1 MPTLDVQTDSRN
13 KKERRRRRTT
23 TTTSTTKRIWM
34 KKENRAKTEQNDLPQ
49 EILIDILLRLPIKS
63 LVRSICVSKQWR
75 SLIQDR
81 AKTARRPK
89 ILVYKTHL
97 KFSFQ
102 SIDQQCRVE
111 SVRRPWKK
119 MLPLLA
125 DIAIIGSCNGL
136 LLLRIESDL
145 FLWNPLTRCSKKV
158 LAYHRLGDAGYDVVS
173 GLCFDSSRNEYKAVM
188 ALAHETLGD
197 LHLPAGG
204 NLAFTARRT
213 PTMLIETSINSI
225 TFWSIISNES
235 PDYGGEFMVIGS
247 FRSKLWT
254 HVQFPYSVRT
264 VKPGPVLNEH
274 LHWLASKESW
284 GHFLSTQQIVSF
296 DPRCDKFKKVPM
308 PQPKDEDG
316 DGDIILGLGALDG
329 CLCMT
334 RFDNPRNFEGNVEV
348 LAMKEYG
355 MKSSW
360 TVMFTISNLAGVFCS
375 YHWFVPL
382 CSTKNNEV
390 IMNLC
395 VGVDDGYVTAYNPND
410 NSNRDILMATDNY
423 DLNAI
428 MYEESLVTPPD
439 YNWEEEELGGEAT
452 YFEKYLSGSIGK
464 RKRMRNGFWRYSE
477 LEEEEYEMFGLGL
490 ESVSKELASELEEPE
505 LELLE
510 LAEEY
515 FQLEE
520 EEHEEYGLESLL
532 EELCAL
538 TSTDFPGSHIHECFA
553 IDQPVYNKIFLH
565 AMVIVW

>member
-1 MPTLDVQTDSRN
+1 MAQRGKL
-13 KKERRRRRTT
+13 
-23 TTTSTTKRIWM
+23 
-34 KKENRAKTEQNDLPQ
+34 AQ
-49 EILIDILLRLPIKS
+49 EILIDILLRLPSKY

-75 SLIQDR
+75 SLIQDH

-89 ILVYKTHL
+89 ILVYKAHL
-97 KFSFQ
+97 KSSLQ
-102 SIDQQCRVE
+102 SIDQQYRVE

-125 DIAIIGSCNGL
+125 DIAIMGSCNGL

-158 LAYHRLGDAGYDVVS
+158 LAYHRLGVAGYDVVS
-173 GLCFDSSRNEYKAVM
+173 GLCFHSSRNEYKAVM
-188 ALAHETLGD
+188 VLAH
-197 LHLPAGG
+197 
-204 NLAFTARRT
+204 
-213 PTMLIETSINSI
+213 
-225 TFWSIISNES
+225 ES
-235 PDYGGEFMVIGS
+235 PDYGSEFMVIGS
-247 FRSKLWT
+247 FQSKLWT

-284 GHFLSTQQIVSF
+284 GHFLSTNQIVSF
-296 DPRCDKFKKVPM
+296 DPRSDKFKKVPM

-316 DGDIILGLGALDG
+316 DGDIILGLGALDR

-348 LAMKEYG
+348 LAMREYG

-395 VGVDDGYVTAYNPND
+395 IGVDEGYVTAYNPND
-410 NSNRDILMATDNY
+410 NSNRDILMATDNH

-439 YNWEEEELGGEAT
+439 YNWEEEELRGEAT
-452 YFEKYLSGSIGK
+452 YFEKYLSGSVGK
-464 RKRMRNGFWRYSE
+464 RKRTRNGFWRYSR
-477 LEEEEYEMFGLGL
+477 
-490 ESVSKELASELEEPE
+490 A
-505 LELLE
+505 
-510 LAEEY
+510 
-515 FQLEE
+515 
-520 EEHEEYGLESLL
+520 
-532 EELCAL
+532 
-538 TSTDFPGSHIHECFA
+538 
-553 IDQPVYNKIFLH
+553 
-565 AMVIVW
+565 

>member
-1 MPTLDVQTDSRN
+1 MQTLDFQRDSRN

-23 TTTSTTKRIWM
+23 TTTKRIWM
-34 KKENRAKTEQNDLPQ
+34 KKENRAKTEPNDLPQ

-75 SLIQDR
+75 SLIQDH

-89 ILVYKTHL
+89 ILAYKTHL

-125 DIAIIGSCNGL
+125 DVAIMGSCNGL

-188 ALAHETLGD
+188 ALAHE
-197 LHLPAGG
+197 
-204 NLAFTARRT
+204 
-213 PTMLIETSINSI
+213 
-225 TFWSIISNES
+225 S

-254 HVQFPYSVRT
+254 YAQFPYSVRT

-284 GHFLSTQQIVSF
+284 GHFLSTHQIVSF
-296 DPRCDKFKKVPM
+296 DPRSNKFKKVPM

-334 RFDNPRNFEGNVEV
+334 RFNNPRNFEGNVEV
-348 LAMKEYG
+348 LAMKEYD

-360 TVMFTISNLAGVFCS
+360 TVMFTILNSARVFRS
-375 YHWFVPL
+375 YHGFVPL

-395 VGVDDGYVTAYNPND
+395 VGVDERYVTAYSPND
-410 NSNRDILMATDNY
+410 NSNRDILVATDNY
-423 DLNAI
+423 NFNAI

-439 YNWEEEELGGEAT
+439 YNWEEEELRGEAT
-452 YFEKYLSGSIGK
+452 YFEKYRSGLVGK
-464 RKRMRNGFWRYSE
+464 RKRMRNGFWRYLE
-477 LEEEEYEMFGLGL
+477 LEEEEYEMFGLDL
-490 ESVSKELASELEEPE
+490 ETVSKELVSELEE
-505 LELLE
+505 LE
-510 LAEEY
+510 
-515 FQLEE
+515 LEE
-520 EEHEEYGLESLL
+520 E
-532 EELCAL
+532 
-538 TSTDFPGSHIHECFA
+538 
-553 IDQPVYNKIFLH
+553 
-565 AMVIVW
+565 